1 MRMLIAED
9 DAMIRWR
16 NVVVLPEVI
25 TPITREERGG

>member
-16 NVVVLPEVI
+16 NVVVLPAVI
-25 TPITREERGG
+25 TSITREERGG